1 MGSVRACLVGTEGPL
16 VANDT
21 LTAVPGV
28 TVGHW
33 TDLDAATG
41 VTVVDFPEPN
51 VAAVD
56 VRGGAP
62 GSRETALLAPGK
74 KVEMIQALT
83 LAGGSAFG
91 LAAADGVVAA
101 LESAGR
107 GHETMAG
114 RIPIVPAAII
124 FDLMIGDSGRRPD
137 PAAGAAAFAARSAE
151 PVPMGTVGA
160 GTGAV
165 VAGWRGR
172 EAMRKGGL
180 GSAAVVVDDAVVGA
194 LVVVNAVGDVFTLEG
209 APLTGGPHVPALTP
223 AKPTLPL
230 EQTVL
235 ICLATNASLQRTE
248 LMHLAVR
255 AHDALGACLR
265 PAHTRHDGDIAFVVS
280 CGEVAGDPDAL
291 GEAAFAAVGRSVE
304 RAVTTATSLGGA
316 VSIGDSS

>member
-1 MGSVRACLVGTEGPL
+1 
-16 VANDT
+16 VADDT

-33 TDLDAATG
+33 TDRAAATG
-41 VTVVDFPEPN
+41 VTVIDFPEPN

-62 GSRETALLAPGK
+62 GTRETALLAPGK
-74 KVEMIQALT
+74 KVEMIQAIT

-91 LAAADGVVAA
+91 LAAADGVIAS
-101 LESAGR
+101 LEAAGR

-124 FDLMIGDSGRRPD
+124 FDLMIGDGSRRPD
-137 PAAGAAAFAARSAE
+137 PEAGAAAFSARSPD
-151 PVPMGTVGA
+151 PVRMGTVGA

-172 EAMRKGGL
+172 DAVRKGGL
-180 GSAAVVVDDAVVGA
+180 GSAAVTVGDAVVGA
-194 LVVVNAVGDVFTLEG
+194 LAVVNAVGDVFTLEG
-209 APLTGGPHVPALTP
+209 VPLTGGPHVPALTP
-223 AKPTLPL
+223 QKPTMPL

-235 ICLATNASLQRTE
+235 ICLATNASLRRTE
-248 LMHLAVR
+248 LMHLGVR

-280 CGEVAGDPDAL
+280 CGEIEGDPDAL
-291 GEAAFAAVGRSVE
+291 GEAAFVAVGRSVE
-304 RAVTTATSLGGA
+304 RAVTLAESLAGVPAIGGA
-316 VSIGDSS
+316 R

>member
-1 MGSVRACLVGTEGPL
+1 MTD
-16 VANDT
+16 DT

-28 TVGHW
+28 MVGHW

-41 VTVVDFPEPN
+41 VTVIDFPEPN

-62 GSRETALLAPGK
+62 GARETALLAPGK
-74 KVEMIQALT
+74 KVEMIQAIT

-91 LAAADGVVAA
+91 LASADGVVAA
-101 LESAGR
+101 LEAAGR

-124 FDLMIGDSGRRPD
+124 FDLMIGDGSRRPD
-137 PAAGAAAFAARSAE
+137 PAAGAAAFAARSAD
-151 PVPMGTVGA
+151 PVPMGNVGA

-172 EAMRKGGL
+172 DAVRKGGL
-180 GSAAVVVDDAVVGA
+180 GSAAVAVDDAVVGA
-194 LVVVNAVGDVFTLEG
+194 LAVVNAVGDVFTLKGE
-209 APLTGGPHVPALTP
+209 PLTGGPHVPALNP
-223 AKPTLPL
+223 ARPTMPL

-235 ICLATNASLQRTE
+235 ICIATNAALRRTE

-280 CGEVAGDPDAL
+280 CGESPGDPDAL
-291 GEAAFAAVGRSVE
+291 GEAAFAAVGRSIE
-304 RAVTTATSLGGA
+304 RAVTAAEPLGGVLA
-316 VSIGDSS
+316 FGDGS